1 MITIK
6 RINLSYKQLTPLEED
21 LELDFDEELLG
32 VHAEEVNQL
41 IFGLLV
47 QSGSRQ
53 VVEGK

>member
-1 MITIK
+1 
-6 RINLSYKQLTPLEED
+6 LEED

-47 QSGSRQ
+47 QSGNRQ